1 MKKILFIYI
10 CFISSFITSFAF
22 ANNKIATLN
31 FEYIFNNTKSYNS
44 FLITLNSYKKELENL
59 INDRENN
66 LIEMKNDLESLKL
79 LATDDEINKT
89 TISYNQKV
97 QVLMKDIEIINNNMS
112 LNLNNNQK
120 ILKKNIAQISQIIAE
135 ENSIELI
142 LDQNQYFI
150 TSSKIDISDKIIDI
164 LNDRVITFK
173 LDKIK

>member
-1 MKKILFIYI
+1 M
-10 CFISSFITSFAF
+10 
-22 ANNKIATLN
+22 
-31 FEYIFNNTKSYNS
+31 
-44 FLITLNSYKKELENL
+44 TLNSYKKELENL

-150 TSSKIDISDKIIDI
+150 SSSKIDISDKIIDI

>member
-1 MKKILFIYI
+1 M
-10 CFISSFITSFAF
+10 
-22 ANNKIATLN
+22 
-31 FEYIFNNTKSYNS
+31 
-44 FLITLNSYKKELENL
+44 TLNSYKKELENL

-66 LIEMKNDLESLKL
+66 LFEMKNDLESLKL

-150 TSSKIDISDKIIDI
+150 SSSKIDISDKIIDI